1 MSQDD
6 SVVERGK
13 ELARKAATTHPVR
26 TWQTYLA
33 GRGNVLAGGMA
44 YAGLFSIGS
53 ALVVGFTVFGLVLG
67 RRSDL
72 RDPLLEAI
80 DAQLPGLLDLGDGGL
95 VQPTA
100 LFATDALSL
109 TGVVALA
116 VALYAGLG
124 WLDATREGI
133 RTVFGLERDDRPLVR
148 KKLLD
153 VVVLATLGVTVLAS
167 AVLSVGVNATAGV
180 LLRWVGLDG
189 SSVGELTVRAA
200 GVLLVFIIDT
210 VVFVVMF
217 RLLSGVPLTWRQV
230 RVGALLGAVGLGLLK
245 LFGGLLL
252 GSAGGSNPVLAASA
266 TLVGLLLWM
275 NIVSRIVLLA
285 AAWVSSDTSVEE
297 ERARRVPVGAGA
309 GDPARAGVAARA
321 GVVDLPV
328 AAGPRDVMAPSFG
341 QRSADRVTL
350 AAGAVLGAV
359 VVSGV
364 RVLRG
369 AIRAVA
375 DGVRGD

>member
-6 SVVERGK
+6 GVVERGK
-13 ELARKAATTHPVR
+13 ELARKAAKTHPVR

-33 GRGNVLAGGMA
+33 GRGNVVAGGMA

-72 RDPLLEAI
+72 REPLLEAI

-95 VQPTA
+95 VRPDA

-109 TGVVALA
+109 TGAVALA

-133 RTVFGLERDDRPLVR
+133 RIVFDLDRDDRPLVR

-153 VVVLATLGVTVLAS
+153 VVVLATLGVTILAS

-200 GVLLVFIIDT
+200 GVLVVFIIDT

-309 GDPARAGVAARA
+309 GASARAGVPARAGVA
-321 GVVDLPV
+321 DLPV

-364 RVLRG
+364 RVVRG
-369 AIRAVA
+369 AMRAFA